1 MTPGRR
7 RLLVIAMWL
16 GVIITPAYWILWYA
30 ARSSVASKTTSA
42 YYEFENAFPLAD
54 GWLVVALIAAL
65 VALRHGWDTAP
76 LYLAAAGGAAA
87 YLFCMDVLYD
97 IENKIWWT
105 TGAGGW
111 IELVINVLTLILAEL
126 VMSAAWSL
134 YRLKSKTTGA

>member
-1 MTPGRR
+1 
-7 RLLVIAMWL
+7 MWL
-16 GVIITPAYWILWYA
+16 GVIITPTYWVLWYA
-30 ARSSVASKTTSA
+30 ARSSVASKTTAA

-65 VALRHGWDTAP
+65 LALRRDWATTP
-76 LYLAAAGGAAA
+76 LYLAGAGGAAA

-126 VMSAAWSL
+126 VLDAAWRT
-134 YRLKSKTTGA
+134 YRLKSNTTGA